1 MSITL
6 KQAHEL
12 GILPKREKRERA
24 IKAKTLLRGL
34 PVVALMLRLPY
45 PPSDNG
51 YYTVWTNPETGIAR
65 KILSKAGREYL
76 KAVSKACTEQGARH
90 VAGRITLEYW
100 LHRDDRRGFD
110 ISNTVKA
117 VQDSLTQAGVYRD
130 DMDIDTVIIHR
141 GVVQEKANIEVLLTG
156 EMP

>member
-1 MSITL
+1 MNIKI
-6 KQAHEL
+6 KQAREL
-12 GILPKREKRERA
+12 GILPKRELARA
-24 IKAKTLLRGL
+24 ARVILRGL
-34 PVVALMLRLPY
+34 PVSALMLRLPY

-51 YYTVWTNPETGIAR
+51 YYTVWTNPKTGIAR
-65 KILSKAGREYL
+65 KILSKAGRAYL
-76 KAVSKACTEQGARH
+76 KAVSKACTEQGATH
-90 VAGRITLEYW
+90 VAGCITLEYW

-156 EMP
+156 EMPSDC

>member
-1 MSITL
+1 MHDTTERKDVYSRITAQIVEQL
-6 KQAHEL
+6 
-12 GILPKREKRERA
+12 EKGVRPWVKPWNAE
-24 IKAKTLLRGL
+24 
-34 PVVALMLRLPY
+34 
-45 PPSDNG
+45 
-51 YYTVWTNPETGIAR
+51 
-65 KILSKAGREYL
+65 
-76 KAVSKACTEQGARH
+76 H

-156 EMP
+156 EMPSDC

>member
-1 MSITL
+1 MNIKI
-6 KQAHEL
+6 KQAREL
-12 GILPKREKRERA
+12 GILPKRELARA
-24 IKAKTLLRGL
+24 ARVILRGL
-34 PVVALMLRLPY
+34 PVSALMLRLPY

-51 YYTVWTNPETGIAR
+51 YYTVWTNPKTGIAR
-65 KILSKAGREYL
+65 KILSKAGRAYL
-76 KAVSKACTEQGARH
+76 KAVSKACTEQGATH
-90 VAGRITLEYW
+90 VAGCITLEYW